1 MHLPAFHFVCLGLLV
16 FACIQP
22 TRATPATHT
31 IPGEAALDAEAAR
44 AMSATQA
51 QGLAIAVIDEGKVVH
66 VRSYGARN
74 AAGNALQT
82 DTVLY
87 GASLTKAAF
96 AYTVMQLVGEGR
108 LALDRPI
115 AALLP
120 KPLPDYPDND
130 DYAPWSS
137 LAGDERWR
145 ALTPRILLTHSA
157 GFANFFFLEP
167 DGKLHFH
174 FDPGSRYAYSGDG
187 MILLQFA
194 IEQGLGLDLGAEM
207 QRRVFDRFDM
217 RRTSMTWRADF
228 AGNLADGWRNDGSI
242 EPHDERSRVRAAG
255 SMDTSIA
262 DMAKFAA
269 GYIRGEG
276 LSPADAAELV
286 KPSLRITTA
295 SQFPTLLPELPVA
308 QRRDDLAAGL
318 GVVVFDGP
326 QGRGFYKGG
335 HNDSTANTWVCV
347 QGKRRCVVIL
357 SNDVRA
363 EAAFPRLVSFVLGET
378 GAPWRWEYGDMEFW
392 NAK

>member
-1 MHLPAFHFVCLGLLV
+1 
-16 FACIQP
+16 
-22 TRATPATHT
+22 
-31 IPGEAALDAEAAR
+31 
-44 AMSATQA
+44 
-51 QGLAIAVIDEGKVVH
+51 
-66 VRSYGARN
+66 
-74 AAGNALQT
+74 
-82 DTVLY
+82 
-87 GASLTKAAF
+87 
-96 AYTVMQLVGEGR
+96 
-108 LALDRPI
+108 
-115 AALLP
+115 
-120 KPLPDYPDND
+120 
-130 DYAPWSS
+130 
-137 LAGDERWR
+137 
-145 ALTPRILLTHSA
+145 
-157 GFANFFFLEP
+157 
-167 DGKLHFH
+167 
-174 FDPGSRYAYSGDG
+174 
-187 MILLQFA
+187 
-194 IEQGLGLDLGAEM
+194 
-207 QRRVFDRFDM
+207 
-217 RRTSMTWRADF
+217 
-228 AGNLADGWRNDGSI
+228 
-242 EPHDERSRVRAAG
+242 
-255 SMDTSIA
+255 MDTSIA